1 VFCGLMNRRS
11 SGLSQ
16 AHSTSEGSLFIRSG
30 FRDENCPDRM
40 GRTMN
45 KHTRMLAILRFERF
59 PAFSAVTGWND
70 IALASGALREQLA
83 QLQDGGK

>member
-1 VFCGLMNRRS
+1 
-11 SGLSQ
+11 
-16 AHSTSEGSLFIRSG
+16 
-30 FRDENCPDRM
+30 
-40 GRTMN
+40 MN